1 MKNILAKAVAALVIL
16 ASSVYANASI
26 ITLNGSQEVNALKIN
41 ESFESFYNFTNWSAN
56 TGFEKANELVAFF
69 ALDEMDNLGLYMIF
83 GGPSGQAGNI
93 VFDINGNNGEVV
105 FVDDP
110 GDRDPVVSTAT
121 GTNVK
126 FTYVA
131 GKTDGLVFSN
141 FLGDFWGLDIVFG
154 SFSGIDGYS
163 FLSFD
168 GNGQATT
175 VLSGTGLDDIS
186 ILSVPGSNVTQ
197 VSAPSTILMFAL
209 VLMGMATVR
218 RR

>member
-56 TGFEKANELVAFF
+56 TGFEKANELVAF
-69 ALDEMDNLGLYMIF
+69 
-83 GGPSGQAGNI
+83 
-93 VFDINGNNGEVV
+93 

>member
-1 MKNILAKAVAALVIL
+1 MHLVIHCDKL
-16 ASSVYANASI
+16 VTTSLV
-26 ITLNGSQEVNALKIN
+26 
-41 ESFESFYNFTNWSAN
+41 TNWNS
-56 TGFEKANELVAFF
+56 GGLMLKMFSF
-69 ALDEMDNLGLYMIF
+69 AQIYYLIF
-83 GGPSGQAGNI
+83 N
-93 VFDINGNNGEVV
+93 
-105 FVDDP
+105 
-110 GDRDPVVSTAT
+110 
-121 GTNVK
+121 
-126 FTYVA
+126 
-131 GKTDGLVFSN
+131 
-141 FLGDFWGLDIVFG
+141 IVFG